1 MIMEIPWTL
10 LESVWNPPLHKQVT
24 GQELFFAVS
33 YSKPALVKCSIRVF
47 KPIFEQRSAV
57 SLVLA
62 VRNERNY
69 RSNYHLGQAHYHAK
83 RSK

>member
-1 MIMEIPWTL
+1 MVVLIL
-10 LESVWNPPLHKQVT
+10 
-24 GQELFFAVS
+24 G
-33 YSKPALVKCSIRVF
+33 YALILVAFSEYMNF
-47 KPIFEQRSAV
+47 KPIFEVRSTV

-62 VRNERNY
+62 ARNERNY